1 MNELNDS
8 KNVSSESNNQM
19 IVIKKVTDSDSQN
32 N

>member
-8 KNVSSESNNQM
+8 KNVSSESNNQK